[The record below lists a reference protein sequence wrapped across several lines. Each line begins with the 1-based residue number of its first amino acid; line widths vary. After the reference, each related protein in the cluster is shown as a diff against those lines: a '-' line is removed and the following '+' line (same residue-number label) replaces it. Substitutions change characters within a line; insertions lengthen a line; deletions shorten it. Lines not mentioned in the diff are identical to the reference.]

1 MFRNKILV
9 ATLILVIAII
19 LCICFLKKEN
29 EIKFV
34 KIGSFDWLKPISSD
48 NPPFGTLWWSITQAP
63 ESYISLASFSPPCAG
78 KQRACRRSGRDT
90 VYRCICA
97 AHL

>member
-48 NPPFGTLWWSITQAP
+48 TVSYTHLTLPTIT
-63 ESYISLASFSPPCAG
+63 
-78 KQRACRRSGRDT
+78 R
-90 VYRCICA
+90 V
-97 AHL
+97 

>member
-9 ATLILVIAII
+9 ATLILVSAII

-34 KIGSFDWLKPISSD
+34 KIGSFDWLNPISSD
-48 NPPFGTLWWSITQAP
+48 NRVF
-63 ESYISLASFSPPCAG
+63 
-78 KQRACRRSGRDT
+78 
-90 VYRCICA
+90 
-97 AHL
+97 